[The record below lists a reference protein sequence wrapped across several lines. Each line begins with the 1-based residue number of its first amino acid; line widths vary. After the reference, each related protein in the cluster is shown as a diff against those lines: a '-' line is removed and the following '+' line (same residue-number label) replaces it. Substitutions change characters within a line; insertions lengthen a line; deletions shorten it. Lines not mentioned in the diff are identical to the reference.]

1 MSSHSPSVYEL
12 PSGGFISTAYIFNT
26 ISFQAAANS
35 VYVQKSTFDGDPA
48 NAGRMKFYTFK
59 SQGERM
65 QYLIGQQ
72 GSAVRFFS

>member
-1 MSSHSPSVYEL
+1 MSTHSPTVYEL
-12 PSGGFISTAYIFNT
+12 PCGGFVSTAYVFHT
-26 ISFQAAANS
+26 PSFQAAANS
-35 VYVQKSTFDGDPA
+35 VYVQKSTFDANPE